1 MNSYF
6 DYCSFCIACISLHSQ
21 LPEGWEQRTDV
32 NGRVYYVDHTNH
44 RTTWYSPFSFVRFHI
59 SSSFP
64 TVYLLLFFCWCLN
77 WLAAPNVISWL
88 VSLSLSHTRSF
99 EIRGGVLDKFK
110 EIKNRLEDECSIQNW
125 RSFCKPLLWRSRS
138 LYRVEASNIDLRTNT
153 KTRQLMKSLSG
164 GVVHWRVARLFEIRL
179 WSSDRRTHGVWP

>member
-77 WLAAPNVISWL
+77 WLAAPNVISRL
-88 VSLSLSHTRSF
+88 VSLSLSRTHAHS
-99 EIRGGVLDKFK
+99 K
-110 EIKNRLEDECSIQNW
+110 LEEVSWTNL
-125 RSFCKPLLWRSRS
+125 KKSR
-138 LYRVEASNIDLRTNT
+138 IDLKMNAQFRIDAASVNHCFEEVEVCIEW
-153 KTRQLMKSLSG
+153 RQATS
-164 GVVHWRVARLFEIRL
+164 I
-179 WSSDRRTHGVWP
+179 